1 MLTYRSFIAYPFCIF
16 LSLSAA
22 SPARAELDAGAKT
35 PYVLRVVLHVADNR
49 LLTPLFQQ
57 QLENELRDNL
67 QLTYGPLA
75 RVEVVRVHRLLKDIR
90 ARGLQALDDWDEVD
104 DIKTHFVLLDYA
116 EGHYRLQAR
125 QHDGLSGLA
134 SPVIR
139 RDQTAERHLVARTA
153 ARLVDRDFGL
163 SATVVGVTG
172 DEVNVVIRGGELG
185 VPLGRWLRPGDVFAV
200 ARVTEQGGKRRGARL
215 EATLLRVHGE
225 PQDNT
230 CRCKL
235 FHRRTRDT
243 LRPEPGVLGYRG
255 LSLTTTHGPLRLRL
269 LDERTGKPLN
279 GARVHVSA
287 VGYDPKDPGK
297 DRTTGVDGL
306 IVTPE
311 RFDDVAFVRVSTG
324 GKVRA
329 RFPVEIVDDRTVVAR
344 IDDRGGGGAAD
355 ELQQRRDH
363 WVRRAEESLELV
375 NSRITDINEALQ
387 RSPEAA
393 LRAARQAI
401 KGIKEDLD
409 SLNAERAELVKD
421 TSKTG
426 GLDLSEGDRAVQQL
440 GEQTEKLAQFAA
452 RQEALIKEAAS
463 PERRALEGMLERAQL
478 LEDQA
483 DYAQAIRL
491 YETVLAKSK
500 DPVPKL
506 AERLRALKKAWKI
519 PEGDE
524 DHARARDFIYNT
536 WPQLDAAGV
545 KNEVG
550 RALKE
555 FEVCRKRGD
564 RLTPRKL
571 LLTNA
576 AHAAN
581 LKKRLE
587 ALRFAGDSQD
597 NRAETKALVHAAG
610 ELRRLHAAVSKFLR
624 AEKGQERSL
633 NHSPKAF
640 SARLSP
646 IRQPARR
653 LNVCSSPI
661 WKAPW
666 TAPALRPAVYTRSTR
681 AGRCGSATT

>member
-1 MLTYRSFIAYPFCIF
+1 VRQAILFSISVF
-16 LSLSAA
+16 LCLSVA
-22 SPARAELDAGAKT
+22 SPARAELDAGPKT

-75 RVEVVRVHRLLKDIR
+75 QVEVVRVHRLLKDIR

-104 DIKTHFVLLDYA
+104 GIKTHFVLLDYA

-139 RDQTAERHLVARTA
+139 RDQTAERRLVARTA

-172 DEVNVVIRGGELG
+172 DEVNVIIRGGELG

-215 EATLLRVHGE
+215 EATVLRVQGE
-225 PQDNT
+225 PQGAA

-235 FHRRTRDT
+235 FHRRARDT

-255 LSLTTTHGPLRLRL
+255 LSLTATRGPLRLRL

-287 VGYDPKDPGK
+287 TGYAQNDPGK

-311 RFDDVAFVRVSTG
+311 SFDDVAFVRVSTG
-324 GKVRA
+324 GKLRA
-329 RFPVEIVDDRTVVAR
+329 RFPVEIVDGRTVVAR
-344 IDDRGGGGAAD
+344 IDDRGGGGAD

-375 NSRITDINEALQ
+375 NSRITDINEALK

-393 LRAARQAI
+393 LKAARQAI
-401 KGIKEDLD
+401 KGIKEDAD
-409 SLNAERAELVKD
+409 SLSAERAELVKD
-421 TSKTG
+421 ASQAG

-440 GEQTEKLAQFAA
+440 GEQTEKLTQFAA

-463 PERRALEGMLERAQL
+463 PERRALEGMLERAHL

-483 DYAQAIRL
+483 DYAEAIRL
-491 YETVLAKSK
+491 YETVLKQSK
-500 DPVPKL
+500 DPAPKL
-506 AERLRALKKAWKI
+506 AGHLDALKKAWKI

-536 WPQLDAAGV
+536 WPRLDAAGV

-610 ELRRLHAAVSKFLR
+610 ELRRLHAAVSAFLR
-624 AEKGQERSL
+624 AGKNQ
-633 NHSPKAF
+633 K
-640 SARLSP
+640 
-646 IRQPARR
+646 
-653 LNVCSSPI
+653 
-661 WKAPW
+661 
-666 TAPALRPAVYTRSTR
+666 
-681 AGRCGSATT
+681 